1 MYLSHIATLDRD
13 AANLPENIRRGLRFL
28 AGTDIATLPTGRVDI
43 DGDRMFALIQD
54 YETAPKADKRPE
66 SHARYIDIQYV
77 ASGREAIGYAPLAHA
92 NPVAE
97 NFFEG
102 RDVQFFASVT
112 DETDLVLGTGA
123 YAVFHPTD
131 IHRPGCVAGAPTK
144 VRKVVVK
151 ILA

>member
-13 AANLPENIRRGLRFL
+13 AATLPENIRRGLRFL
-28 AGTDIATLPTGRVDI
+28 AGTDIAALPAGRVDI
-43 DGDRMFALIQD
+43 DGERMFALVQD
-54 YETAPKADKRPE
+54 YETVPKADKRPE
-66 SHARYIDIQYV
+66 SHARYIDIQFV
-77 ASGREAIGYAPLAHA
+77 ASGREVIGYAPLGD

-97 NFFEG
+97 NFFES
-102 RDVQFFASVT
+102 RDVQFFAAVT

-131 IHRPGCVAGAPTK
+131 IHRPGCAAGTPAK

>member
-13 AANLPENIRRGLRFL
+13 AARLPDDIRRGLRFL
-28 AGTDIATLPTGRVDI
+28 AGTDINSLPAGRVDI

-54 YETAPKADKRPE
+54 YDTVPKAEKRPE

-77 ASGREAIGYAPLAHA
+77 ARGREAIGYAPLAGD
-92 NPVAE
+92 NPVEE
-97 NFFEG
+97 NFFDS
-102 RDVQFFASVT
+102 RDVQFFAAVA
-112 DETDLVLGTGA
+112 DESDLILGTGA
-123 YAVFHPTD
+123 YAVFYPTD
-131 IHRPGCVAGAPTK
+131 IHRPGCAAGAPET

>member
-13 AANLPENIRRGLRFL
+13 AALLPEDIRRGLRFL
-28 AGTDIATLPTGRVDI
+28 AGTDINSLPAGRVDI

-54 YETAPKADKRPE
+54 YGTVPKAEKRPE

-77 ASGREAIGYAPLAHA
+77 ARGRETIGYAPLAGD
-92 NPVAE
+92 NPVEE
-97 NFFEG
+97 NFFES

-112 DETDLVLGTGA
+112 DESDLILGTGA
-123 YAVFHPTD
+123 YAVFYPTD
-131 IHRPGCVAGAPTK
+131 IHRPGCIAGAPEA

>member
-13 AANLPENIRRGLRFL
+13 AANLPEDIQRGLKFL
-28 AGTDIATLPTGRVDI
+28 AETDIVALPAGRVDI
-43 DGDRMFALIQD
+43 DGNRLFALIQD
-54 YETAPKADKRPE
+54 YETVPKAGKRPE
-66 SHARYIDIQYV
+66 SHARYIDIQFV
-77 ASGREAIGYAPLAHA
+77 ANGREVIGYAPLSGG

-97 NFFEG
+97 DLLES
-102 RDVQFFASVT
+102 RDVQFFDTVA

-123 YAVFHPTD
+123 YAIFHPTD
-131 IHRPGCVAGAPTK
+131 IHRPGCAAGAPAK

>member
-13 AANLPENIRRGLRFL
+13 AANLPDDIRRGLRFL
-28 AGTDIATLPTGRVDI
+28 AGTDIAALPAGRIDI

-77 ASGREAIGYAPLAHA
+77 ASGREMIGYAPLAGN

-97 NFFEG
+97 NFFED
-102 RDVQFFASVT
+102 RDVQFFSTVA

-131 IHRPGCVAGAPTK
+131 IHRPGCIAGAPAK

>member
-13 AANLPENIRRGLRFL
+13 AANLPEDILRGLKFL
-28 AGTDIATLPTGRVDI
+28 AETDIAALPAGRVDI
-43 DGDRMFALIQD
+43 DGDRLFALIQD
-54 YETAPKADKRPE
+54 YETVPKAEKRPE
-66 SHARYIDIQYV
+66 SHASYIDIQYV
-77 ASGREAIGYAPLAHA
+77 ASGREVIGYAPLAGN

-97 NFFEG
+97 DLLES
-102 RDVQFFASVT
+102 RDVQFFATVA

-131 IHRPGCVAGAPTK
+131 IHRPGCAAGAPAK

>member
-13 AANLPENIRRGLRFL
+13 AASLPTDIQRGLRFL
-28 AGTDIATLPTGRVDI
+28 ADTVIAALPAGRVDI

-54 YETAPKADKRPE
+54 YDTVPKAEKRPE

-77 ASGREAIGYAPLAHA
+77 ASGREVIGYAPLAGD

-102 RDVQFFASVT
+102 RDVQFFSTVA

-131 IHRPGCVAGAPTK
+131 IHRPGCAAGAPAK

>member
-28 AGTDIATLPTGRVDI
+28 AGTDIAALPAGRVDI

-66 SHARYIDIQYV
+66 SHARYIDIQYM
-77 ASGREAIGYAPLAHA
+77 ASGREMIGYAPLAGG

-97 NFFEG
+97 DLLAD
-102 RDVQFFASVT
+102 RDIQFFSTVT
-112 DETDLVLGTGA
+112 DETDLVLGAGA
-123 YAVFHPTD
+123 YAVFYPTD
-131 IHRPGCVAGAPTK
+131 IHRPGCVAGVAAK

>member
-1 MYLSHIATLDRD
+1 MYLSHITTLDRD
-13 AANLPENIRRGLRFL
+13 VANLPEDIRRGLKFL
-28 AGTDIATLPTGRVDI
+28 AETDLATLPAGRVDI
-43 DGDRMFALIQD
+43 DGDRLFALIQD
-54 YETAPKADKRPE
+54 YETVPKAEKRPE

-77 ASGREAIGYAPLAHA
+77 ARGREVIGYAPLAGN

-97 NFFEG
+97 DLLES
-102 RDVQFFASVT
+102 RDIQFFATVAE
-112 DETDLVLGTGA
+112 ETDLVLGTGA

-131 IHRPGCVAGAPTK
+131 IHRPGCAAGVPAK